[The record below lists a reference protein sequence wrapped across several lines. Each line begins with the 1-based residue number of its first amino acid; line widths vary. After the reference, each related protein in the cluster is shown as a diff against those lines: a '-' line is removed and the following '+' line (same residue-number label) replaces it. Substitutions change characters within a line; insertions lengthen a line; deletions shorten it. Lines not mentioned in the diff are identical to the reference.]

1 MQVELHTH
9 QHLRIPH
16 FHRQP
21 SRVRDIHRHILLKT
35 KLILC
40 SDIHIRLPWTSN
52 IELADSTS
60 LINTE
65 LIILACV
72 CIFITFINVF
82 TANNSA
88 VAITII
94 SRRTKTAKTAF
105 IIGTNCKGMTV
116 VNIYLALIFVD
127 TLFGGRT
134 DIISLV
140 TFACVSAFKILSV
153 SLIREVHIKLTDGVD
168 TI

>member
-1 MQVELHTH
+1 M
-9 QHLRIPH
+9 
-16 FHRQP
+16 
-21 SRVRDIHRHILLKT
+21 
-35 KLILC
+35 
-40 SDIHIRLPWTSN
+40 
-52 IELADSTS
+52 
-60 LINTE
+60 
-65 LIILACV
+65 
-72 CIFITFINVF
+72 CIFITFINIF
-82 TANNSA
+82 TANNNT

-105 IIGTNCKGMTV
+105 IIGTNRKRMTV

-140 TFACVSAFKILSV
+140 TFACVSAFKFLSV